1 MYDSD
6 MAVYVGKGD
15 PVIEKNIQ
23 LMKQWARE
31 GK

>member
-1 MYDSD
+1 
-6 MAVYVGKGD
+6 MAAYLGSKGKRRE
-15 PVIEKNIQ
+15 IERVLK